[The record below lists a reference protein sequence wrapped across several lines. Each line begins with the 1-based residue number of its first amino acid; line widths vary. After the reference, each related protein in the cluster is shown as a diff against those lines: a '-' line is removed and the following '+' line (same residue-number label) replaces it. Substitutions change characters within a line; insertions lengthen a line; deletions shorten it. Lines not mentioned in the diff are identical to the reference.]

1 MILHSS
7 EEGSVRPLA
16 AIGRLLFR
24 MLRFKAWNEG
34 KTFNASIMES
44 WKSHRKD
51 VWCSILSLEK
61 LCAFPANFCSPNT

>member
-24 MLRFKAWNEG
+24 MLTFEAWNEG

-44 WKSHRKD
+44 WKSQR
-51 VWCSILSLEK
+51 
-61 LCAFPANFCSPNT
+61 